1 MARKKSCKTV
11 ITQSMYD
18 RICDLYAQYR
28 KARVVEGIA
37 CADVFDLY
45 KVMNAELHMHK
56 SERTLRRIYRREY
69 DRSSFPA

>member
-1 MARKKSCKTV
+1 MARKKICKTV

-28 KARVVEGIA
+28 KAHIVEGVE

-45 KVMNAELHMHK
+45 KMINAELHMHK
-56 SERTLRRIYRREY
+56 SERTLRRIYRGEY
-69 DRSSFPA
+69 DRNAFPA